1 MNQAL
6 EAAVVKGDGLTRAEN
21 GRYQTFSLFQRATRP
36 TGPERRPD
44 RAPEM
49 DWLESGNS
57 MHGTVRIERRK
68 GLADRKWGVGF
79 EAVCNRLLPPCRS
92 PACTSD
98 RLNTFSCPRTCVRR
112 RPPVS

>member
-49 DWLESGNS
+49 DWLG
-57 MHGTVRIERRK
+57 ER
-68 GLADRKWGVGF
+68 
-79 EAVCNRLLPPCRS
+79 
-92 PACTSD
+92 
-98 RLNTFSCPRTCVRR
+98 
-112 RPPVS
+112 